1 MSQQPFSKPQ
11 SDRIRLASY
20 LTVGLAGAL
29 MATVH
34 SEAAVVNIDLT
45 NVQGNNITA
54 TNGGVTSGQRLDISD
69 WLGAGTGT
77 LRISN
82 NFYNFWGLGGT
93 SDLEFA
99 YGGAFATP
107 RNFVYGSSIDAS
119 ASASWSGSGSD
130 VNFRSTVGVSPDF
143 GAGSFMG
150 FRFGSAG
157 NYNYGYLEV
166 TWTGATNTFQI
177 LSGAYETAA
186 NTAITTPSAV
196 PGAGLSAMALMALGG
211 GGAFRRRSR
220 GRVA

>member
-82 NFYNFWGLGGT
+82 NYFSFWGLGGT

-99 YGGAFATP
+99 YSGSFATP

-157 NYNYGYLEV
+157 NYKYGYLEV
-166 TWTGATNTFQI
+166 TWTAATNTFQI

-186 NTAITTPSAV
+186 NMAITTPSAV
-196 PGAGLSAMALMALGG
+196 PGAGLAGLATLGFAG
-211 GGAFRRRSR
+211 VSRRRR
-220 GRVA
+220 R